1 MIDAGKFWVPGPT
14 EVRPEILDAMR
25 RPMIFHRTPE
35 MEALMQRVTGRLRTM
50 FGAKRPVHV
59 ISASGTAAM
68 ELAIRN
74 GTVQKVLSVV
84 HGNFGER
91 FAKMAEASGRT
102 VVRLKSP
109 LGDVVAL
116 DEVRKA
122 LKGGGFDAVTATH
135 NETATGVLA
144 PITELGKLVNEQGDC
159 LLLVDAV
166 SSAGGTPI
174 ATDAWCADAVVSAS
188 QKAMGLPPGLAF
200 AAVSDRLV
208 ERAKKVGGRGHYLDL
223 LQYEEFAAKNQSPT
237 TPAVSL
243 LYALDQQ
250 LADIEAETLD
260 KRYARHRAM
269 ADACVSRIR
278 RMESA
283 GLRVSL
289 TARAGLLSPTVS
301 CVTVPDNEPVLEGMQ
316 KRGYTLGG
324 GQSELAK
331 TSFRVGHMG
340 DHTVE
345 GLTVMLEAL
354 EEVLAE
360 VGKRERGMGKR
371 EN

>member
-1 MIDAGKFWVPGPT
+1 MIEAGTFWVPGPT
-14 EVRPEILDAMR
+14 EVRPELLDVMR

-35 MEALMQRVTGRLRTM
+35 MEALMQRVTRRLGSM

-68 ELAIRN
+68 ELAVRN
-74 GTVQKVLSVV
+74 GTVTKVLSIV

-91 FAKMAEASGRT
+91 FAKMAEASGRA

-109 LGDVVAL
+109 LGDAVAL
-116 DEVRKA
+116 DEVRRA
-122 LKGGGFDAVTATH
+122 LAQGGFDAVTATH

-144 PITELGKLVNEQGDC
+144 PMTELGKLVKEQGDC

-174 ATDAWCADAVVSAS
+174 ATDAWGADAVVSAS

-208 ERAKKVGGRGHYLDL
+208 ERARKVGGRGHYLDL
-223 LQYEEFAAKNQSPT
+223 LQYEEFATKHQSPT

-260 KRYARHRAM
+260 RRYARHRAM
-269 ADACVSRIR
+269 ADACTSRIR
-278 RMESA
+278 RMQAS
-283 GLRVSL
+283 GLAVSL
-289 TARAGLLSPTVS
+289 TAKAGLLSPTVS
-301 CVTVPDNEPVLEGMQ
+301 CINVPNNQPILARMQ

-331 TSFRVGHMG
+331 TSFRIGHMG
-340 DHTVE
+340 DHTVA
-345 GLTVMLEAL
+345 GLTAMLDVL
-354 EEVLAE
+354 EEEL
-360 VGKRERGMGKR
+360 RGMGKG
-371 EN
+371 EGTKASL

>member
-35 MEALMQRVTGRLRTM
+35 MEALMERSTRRLCAM
-50 FGAKRPVHV
+50 FGAKRPVHI

-74 GTVQKVLSVV
+74 GTVKKVLSIV

-91 FAKMAEASGRT
+91 FARMAEASGRA
-102 VVRLKSP
+102 VVRLKSA
-109 LGDVVAL
+109 LGDAVPL
-116 DEVRKA
+116 DQVRDA

-135 NETATGVLA
+135 NETATGVLS
-144 PITELGKLVNEQGDC
+144 PIAALGQLVNEQRDC
-159 LLLVDAV
+159 MLLVDAV

-174 ATDAWCADAVVSAS
+174 AADAWCADAVVSAS

-208 ERAKKVGGRGHYLDL
+208 ERARKVGGRGHYLDL
-223 LQYEEFAAKNQSPT
+223 LQYEEFAAKHQSPT

-243 LYALDQQ
+243 LFALDQQ
-250 LADIEAETLD
+250 LADIEEETLD
-260 KRYARHRAM
+260 KRYARHREM
-269 ADACVSRIR
+269 AERCQTRIR
-278 RMESA
+278 RMESV
-283 GLRVSL
+283 GLGVSL

-301 CVTVPDNEPVLEGMQ
+301 CINVASNKPVLDGML

-331 TSFRVGHMG
+331 TSFRIGHMG
-340 DHTVE
+340 DHTVQ
-345 GLTVMLEAL
+345 GLTAMLDVL
-354 EEVLAE
+354 EEVLSDL
-360 VGKRERGMGKR
+360 
-371 EN
+371 

>member
-1 MIDAGKFWVPGPT
+1 VIEAGKFWVPGPT

-35 MEALMQRVTGRLRTM
+35 MEALMERSTRRLCAM
-50 FGAKRPVHV
+50 FGAKRTVHI

-74 GTVQKVLSVV
+74 GSVQKVLSIV

-91 FAKMAEASGRT
+91 FARMAEASGRT
-102 VVRLKSP
+102 VVRLKSA
-109 LGDVVAL
+109 LGDAVPI
-116 DEVRKA
+116 DQVRDA

-135 NETATGVLA
+135 NETATGVLS
-144 PITELGKLVNEQGDC
+144 PIAALGQLVNEQQDC

-174 ATDAWCADAVVSAS
+174 TADAWCADAVVSAS
-188 QKAMGLPPGLAF
+188 QKALGLPPGLAF

-223 LQYEEFAAKNQSPT
+223 LQYEEFAARHQSPT

-243 LYALDQQ
+243 LFALDQQ
-250 LADIEAETLD
+250 LADIEVETLD
-260 KRYARHRAM
+260 QRYARHRAM
-269 ADACVSRIR
+269 AETCVSRIR
-278 RMESA
+278 RLEGA
-283 GLRVSL
+283 GLGVSL
-289 TARAGLLSPTVS
+289 TAKAGLLSPTVS
-301 CVTVPDNEPVLEGMQ
+301 CINVASNKPVLDGMLT
-316 KRGYTLGG
+316 RGYTLGG

-331 TSFRVGHMG
+331 TSFRIGHMG
-340 DHTVE
+340 DHSVN
-345 GLTVMLEAL
+345 GLNTMLDAL
-354 EEVLAE
+354 EEVL
-360 VGKRERGMGKR
+360 RSIR
-371 EN
+371 

>member
-1 MIDAGKFWVPGPT
+1 MIEAGKFWVPGPT
-14 EVRPEILDAMR
+14 EVRPEILDTMR

-35 MEALMQRVTGRLRTM
+35 MEALMERVTRRLSTM
-50 FGAKRPVHV
+50 FGARRTVHV

-74 GTVQKVLSVV
+74 GTIQKVLSIV
-84 HGNFGER
+84 HGNIGER

-109 LGDVVAL
+109 LGDAVPL
-116 DEVRKA
+116 EEVRKA

-144 PITELGKLVNEQGDC
+144 PIAALGKLVNEQNDC

-166 SSAGGTPI
+166 SSAGGAHV
-174 ATDAWCADAVVSAS
+174 ATDGWCADAVVSAS

-200 AAVSDRLV
+200 AAVSNRLV
-208 ERAKKVGGRGHYLDL
+208 ERAAKVGGRGHYLDL
-223 LQYEEFAAKNQSPT
+223 LQFEEFAAKHQSPT

-243 LYALDQQ
+243 LYALDKQ
-250 LADIEAETLD
+250 LEDIEAETLD
-260 KRYARHRAM
+260 RRYARHRAM
-269 ADACVSRIR
+269 ADACVTRIR
-278 RMESA
+278 RMESE
-283 GLRVSL
+283 GLGVSL
-289 TARAGLLSPTVS
+289 TAKAGLLSPTVT
-301 CVTVPDNEPVLEGMQ
+301 CVNVANNKPVLDGML

-331 TSFRVGHMG
+331 TSFRIGHMG
-340 DHTVE
+340 DHTVG
-345 GLTVMLEAL
+345 GLNAMLDVL
-354 EEVLAE
+354 DEVL
-360 VGKRERGMGKR
+360 RDIR
-371 EN
+371 

>member
-1 MIDAGKFWVPGPT
+1 VIEAGKFWVPGPT
-14 EVRPEILDAMR
+14 EVRPEILDVMR

-35 MEALMQRVTGRLRTM
+35 METLMQRVTRRLCAM

-74 GTVQKVLSVV
+74 GTVEKVLSIV

-102 VVRLKSP
+102 VVRLKST
-109 LGDVVAL
+109 LGDVVSL
-116 DEVRKA
+116 DEVRTA

-144 PITELGKLVNEQGDC
+144 PMTELGKIVSEQEDC

-166 SSAGGTPI
+166 SSAGGTQI

-188 QKAMGLPPGLAF
+188 QKAVGLPPGLAF
-200 AAVSDRLV
+200 AAVSDRMV
-208 ERAKKVGGRGHYLDL
+208 ERARKVGGRGHYLDL
-223 LQYEEFAAKNQSPT
+223 LQYEEFAARHQSPT

-250 LADIEAETLD
+250 LADIETETLD

-269 ADACVSRIR
+269 ADTCVTRIR
-278 RMESA
+278 RMDGA

-289 TARAGLLSPTVS
+289 TAKAGLLSPTVS
-301 CVTVPDNEPVLEGMQ
+301 CVSVPDNKPVLDGMQ

-331 TSFRVGHMG
+331 TSFRIGHMG
-340 DHTVE
+340 DHTVG
-345 GLTVMLEAL
+345 GLTIMLDAL
-354 EEVLAE
+354 EEVLQSI
-360 VGKRERGMGKR
+360 R
-371 EN
+371 

>member
-1 MIDAGKFWVPGPT
+1 MIERGTFWVPGPT

-35 MEALMQRVTGRLRTM
+35 MEALMQRVTRRLCAM
-50 FGAKRPVHV
+50 FGAKRKVHV
-59 ISASGTAAM
+59 ISGSGTAAM

-74 GTVQKVLSVV
+74 GSVKKVLSIV

-91 FAKMAEASGRT
+91 FARMAEASGRA
-102 VVRLKSP
+102 VVRLKCA
-109 LGDVVAL
+109 LGDAVPL
-116 DEVRKA
+116 DDVRKA
-122 LKGGGFDAVTATH
+122 LAQGGFDAVTATH
-135 NETATGVLA
+135 NETATGVLS
-144 PITELGKLVNEQGDC
+144 PMTELGRLVNEQDDC

-174 ATDAWCADAVVSAS
+174 TADAWCADAVVSAS

-243 LYALDQQ
+243 LFALDQQ

-260 KRYARHRAM
+260 ARYARHRAM
-269 ADACVSRIR
+269 ADACISRIR
-278 RMESA
+278 RMDGA
-283 GLRVSL
+283 GLRVAL

-301 CVTVPDNEPVLEGMQ
+301 CVSVPDNKPVLEGML

-331 TSFRVGHMG
+331 TSFRIGHMG
-340 DHTVE
+340 DHTVN
-345 GLTVMLEAL
+345 GLNAMLDVL
-354 EEVLAE
+354 EEVL
-360 VGKRERGMGKR
+360 RGIK
-371 EN
+371 

>member
-1 MIDAGKFWVPGPT
+1 MIEAGKFWVPGPT

-25 RPMIFHRTPE
+25 RPMIFHRTRE
-35 MEALMQRVTGRLRTM
+35 MEELMQRVTTRLCAL
-50 FGAKRPVHV
+50 FGARHPVHV

-74 GTVQKVLSVV
+74 GTIRKVLSIV

-102 VVRLKSP
+102 VVRLKCA
-109 LGDVVAL
+109 LGDVVPL
-116 DEVRKA
+116 DDVAKA
-122 LKGGGFDAVTATH
+122 LKTGGFDAVTATH

-144 PITELGKLVNEQGDC
+144 PMAALGKLVSELSDC

-166 SSAGGTPI
+166 SSAGGAPI

-200 AAVSDRLV
+200 AAVSERMV
-208 ERAKKVGGRGHYLDL
+208 ERAAKVEGRGHYLDL
-223 LQYEEFAAKNQSPT
+223 MQYEEFAKKHQSPT

-250 LADIEAETLD
+250 MSDIETETLD

-269 ADACVSRIR
+269 AEVCVSRIR
-278 RMESA
+278 RMESE

-289 TARAGLLSPTVS
+289 TAKAGFLSPTVT
-301 CVTVPDNEPVLEGMQ
+301 CVNVPDNKPVLHGMLR
-316 KRGYTLGG
+316 RGYTLGG
-324 GQSELAK
+324 GQSEIAN
-331 TSFRVGHMG
+331 TSFRIGHMG
-340 DHTVE
+340 DHTVR
-345 GLTVMLEAL
+345 GLEVMLDAL
-354 EEVLAE
+354 QEVLQSI
-360 VGKRERGMGKR
+360 K
-371 EN
+371 

>member
-1 MIDAGKFWVPGPT
+1 MIEAGKFWVPGPT
-14 EVRPEILDAMR
+14 EVRPEILDVML

-35 MEALMQRVTGRLRTM
+35 MEALMRRVTKRLSVM
-50 FGAKRPVHV
+50 FGASRPVHV

-74 GTVQKVLSVV
+74 GTIGKVLSIV

-102 VVRLKSP
+102 VVRLKCA
-109 LGDVVAL
+109 LGDAVPL
-116 DEVRKA
+116 DDVRKA

-135 NETATGVLA
+135 NETATGVLSPMA
-144 PITELGKLVNEQGDC
+144 ELGKLVSEHDDC

-174 ATDAWCADAVVSAS
+174 ATDAWGADAVVSAS

-208 ERAKKVGGRGHYLDL
+208 HRAGKVGGRGHYLDL
-223 LQYEEFAAKNQSPT
+223 LQYEEFAQKNQSPT

-250 LADIEAETLD
+250 LADIESETLD
-260 KRYARHRAM
+260 SRYARHRAM
-269 ADACVSRIR
+269 AEACHSRIR
-278 RMESA
+278 RMEA
-283 GLRVSL
+283 EGLGVSL

-301 CVTVPDNEPVLEGMQ
+301 CINVANNKPVLDGMQ
-316 KRGYTLGG
+316 KHGYTLGG
-324 GQSELAK
+324 GQSELAR
-331 TSFRVGHMG
+331 TSFRIGHMG
-340 DHTVE
+340 DHTVA
-345 GLTVMLEAL
+345 GLNAMLDVL
-354 EEVLAE
+354 QEVLQ
-360 VGKRERGMGKR
+360 GIQ
-371 EN
+371 

>member
-14 EVRPEILDAMR
+14 EVRPEILDVMR

-35 MEALMQRVTGRLRTM
+35 MEALMQRVTRRLCAM

-74 GTVQKVLSVV
+74 GTVKKVLSIV

-91 FAKMAEASGRT
+91 FARMAEASGRT
-102 VVRLKSP
+102 VVRLKST
-109 LGDVVAL
+109 LGDVVSL

-135 NETATGVLA
+135 NETATGVIA
-144 PITELGKLVNEQGDC
+144 PMTELGKIVNEQDDC

-166 SSAGGTPI
+166 SSAGGTLI

-208 ERAKKVGGRGHYLDL
+208 ERAQKVGGRGHYLDL
-223 LQYEEFAAKNQSPT
+223 MQYEEFAAKNQSPT

-250 LADIEAETLD
+250 LSDVDKETLGG
-260 KRYARHRAM
+260 RFARHRAM
-269 ADACVSRIR
+269 AEACVTRIR
-278 RMESA
+278 RMDGA
-283 GLRVSL
+283 GLKVSL

-301 CVTVPDNEPVLEGMQ
+301 CISVPDNKPVLDGMQ

-331 TSFRVGHMG
+331 TSFRIGHMG
-340 DHTVE
+340 DHTVG
-345 GLTVMLEAL
+345 GLNAMLDAL
-354 EEVLAE
+354 EEVLK
-360 VGKRERGMGKR
+360 GIR
-371 EN
+371 

>member
-1 MIDAGKFWVPGPT
+1 VIDAGKFWVPGPT

-35 MEALMQRVTGRLRTM
+35 MEALMQRSTRRLCAM

-74 GTVQKVLSVV
+74 GSAKKVLSIV

-102 VVRLKSP
+102 VVRLKSA
-109 LGDVVAL
+109 LGDAVPL

-122 LKGGGFDAVTATH
+122 LTGGGFDAITATH
-135 NETATGVLA
+135 NETATGVMSPMSALGQLA
-144 PITELGKLVNEQGDC
+144 SEQDDC

-166 SSAGGTPI
+166 SSAGGAPI
-174 ATDAWCADAVVSAS
+174 TADAWCADAVVSAS
-188 QKAMGLPPGLAF
+188 QKAMGLPPGLSF

-208 ERAKKVGGRGHYLDL
+208 ERAKTVGGRGHYLDL
-223 LQYEEFAAKNQSPT
+223 LQYEEFAARNQSPT

-243 LYALDQQ
+243 LFALDQQ
-250 LADIEAETLD
+250 LADIERETLD
-260 KRYARHRAM
+260 ARYARHRAM
-269 ADACVSRIR
+269 AEMCHARIR
-278 RMESA
+278 RMEAA
-283 GLRVSL
+283 GLGVSL
-289 TARAGLLSPTVS
+289 TAKAGLLSPTVT
-301 CVTVPDNEPVLEGMQ
+301 CVNVASNKPVLDGML

-331 TSFRVGHMG
+331 TSFRIGHMG
-340 DHTVE
+340 DHTVG
-345 GLTVMLEAL
+345 GLTAMLDVL
-354 EEVLAE
+354 EEVL
-360 VGKRERGMGKR
+360 RSIQ
-371 EN
+371 